1 MNDILE
7 HHGVKGQRWGIT
19 RKGTRSSVH
28 ERRAAN
34 KASKQRAKSWETV
47 YKNRGKLSDTDLKNS
62 VNRLRMENELGRLSK
77 EATKSSTSQRGK
89 EAVSKWGSSVI
100 TSVQS
105 QATQLAVQAA
115 MSAAKSKIKH
125 SNKGG
130 SEYMIYVDDV
140 RGETIYHHGIK
151 GQRWGVKKRVASAG
165 HRAAAGIHKMDETY
179 AKQSAAFS
187 SKHKVLGKV
196 SGHLTGD
203 AARAKLAS
211 KASKKSSKYNSK
223 IAGKQAKITAKSN
236 KIQTKIDKKHTNFGK
251 AKLQKKQADLN
262 YKSNKMDIKTAKKGE
277 KLAKTAVAQNNNKLL
292 SSVIGG
298 TAAYI
303 GINAISRAG
312 HLNFAEQLALMAA
325 GGWATQ
331 SAINKFNE

>member
-7 HHGVKGQRWGIT
+7 HHGIKGQRWGVT

-28 ERRAAN
+28 ERRATN

-62 VNRLRMENELGRLSK
+62 VNRLRMENELGRLAK

-140 RGETIYHHGIK
+140 RGETIYHHGVK
-151 GQRWGVKKRVASAG
+151 GQRWGTRRKVQKLGQKMDSLNSQAKGLKSTQSKSNMTKKEYKQTAKNNLKRAKTQDKLNGLQGKNHNANIITAKYGVAFSVLATPVAG
-165 HRAAAGIHKMDETY
+165 LAAAGVANHVQK
-179 AKQSAAFS
+179 KSR
-187 SKHKVLGKV
+187 VN
-196 SGHLTGD
+196 
-203 AARAKLAS
+203 KLANEYDS
-211 KASKKSSKYNSK
+211 
-223 IAGKQAKITAKSN
+223 G
-236 KIQTKIDKKHTNFGK
+236 
-251 AKLQKKQADLN
+251 LKKQ
-262 YKSNKMDIKTAKKGE
+262 
-277 KLAKTAVAQNNNKLL
+277 
-292 SSVIGG
+292 
-298 TAAYI
+298 
-303 GINAISRAG
+303 
-312 HLNFAEQLALMAA
+312 
-325 GGWATQ
+325 
-331 SAINKFNE
+331 